1 MNKDSHIGI
10 LGNGVEGEAIAKYLL
25 AHEYS
30 HVTVFDEKLEGG
42 EGSFE
47 EAKKCDVLFR
57 SPGVKV
63 DRFKDF
69 QGEMTSAT
77 KFFMEHAKGK
87 VIGVT
92 GTKGKG
98 TTSTLIFEMLKED
111 GRDAH
116 LGGNIGTPPLEF
128 LDDLKEDSWT
138 VLEMSS
144 FQLQDL
150 EKSPHVAVVLMT
162 TSEHLDYHADKAE
175 YWDAKKNIARGQG
188 PDDLL
193 VLNADYEY
201 AEEFKKEAKGHVM
214 EVSRKLPLK
223 EGVHTE
229 GPVILYCTPN
239 TCEMV
244 GMAKKVALPGPH
256 NLENVMAAV
265 AVCRWIDVPIPAIQK
280 VLYSFAGLPHRLELV
295 RELNGVK
302 YYNDSF
308 STTPETCIAA
318 AHAFEGGTHL
328 ICGGS
333 EKNSDY
339 SEWAKN
345 LQNSENVK
353 SVILIGVTADE
364 MEEELKKADPQE
376 FPVEI
381 YRCEHFEDAVNL
393 AEDIAQEGEF
403 VILSPAAASFDMF
416 KNYKERGEKFKK
428 LVNEL

>member
-10 LGNGVEGEAIAKYLL
+10 LGNGVEGQAVEKYLL
-25 AHEYS
+25 AHGYS
-30 HVTVFDEKLEGG
+30 NVKIFDEKFEGE

-63 DRFKDF
+63 DRFQDF
-69 QGEMTSAT
+69 EGKMTSAT

-98 TTSTLIFEMLKED
+98 TTSSLIFEMLKED

-128 LDDLKEDSWT
+128 LDDLKDGSWT

-150 EKSPHVAVVLMT
+150 EVSPHVAVVLMT

-175 YWDAKKNIARGQG
+175 YWDAKKNIVRGQG
-188 PDDLL
+188 AEDLL
-193 VLNADYEY
+193 VLNADYDY

-214 EVSRKLPLK
+214 EVSRSKELK

-295 RELNGVK
+295 REKDGVK
-302 YYNDSF
+302 FYNDSF

-318 AHAFEGGTHL
+318 AHAFDGGTHL

-339 SEWAKN
+339 SEWAKD
-345 LQNSENVK
+345 LQNNEKVV
-353 SVILIGVTADE
+353 SVVLIGVTADQ
-364 MEEELKKADPQE
+364 MEEELKKAEPQE
-376 FPVEI
+376 FPVKI
-381 YRCEHFEDAVNL
+381 YRCETFEEAVKQC
-393 AEDIAQEGEF
+393 AEVAKEGEY

-416 KNYKERGEKFKK
+416 KNYKERGEAFREVVGG
-428 LVNEL
+428 L